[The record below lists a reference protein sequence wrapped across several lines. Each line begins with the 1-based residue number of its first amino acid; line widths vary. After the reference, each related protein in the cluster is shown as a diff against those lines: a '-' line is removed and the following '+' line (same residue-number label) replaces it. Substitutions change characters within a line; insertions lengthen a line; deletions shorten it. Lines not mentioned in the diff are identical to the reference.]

1 MYVNINGIQTF
12 TQKNL
17 YTEGPLNGVFF
28 NHRETLHGETFTHS
42 RVYTEKLL
50 HKEIFTQM
58 IFTHKR
64 VCTEK
69 FFSHRNC
76 CTQKFLQRYFLRKKM
91 HRETFTQR
99 NLYTETFLHTE
110 GFTKRTFY
118 TKISLRSLYTEYILW
133 CCKII
138 VLPQFLPFDLP
149 FVQNLSICAI

>member
-17 YTEGPLNGVFF
+17 YTEGPLNGFFF

-69 FFSHRNC
+69 LFHTETVAHRSFYRDI
-76 CTQKFLQRYFLRKKM
+76 FLHKKM